1 MLIIATFKIMALFA
15 GQVQT
20 TGYQA
25 PDYNQVIQANALAN
39 AQQQQIIGDLAG
51 QAKDYFKQQ
60 GEKKKALKAASTQIQ
75 AALTLMPE
83 LSPVLSGISDNIKDE
98 NISLDDRFAEASI
111 VGDLIKN
118 SISAMQSQQMM
129 NLRQQKFAAS
139 QAQASKGGATGGAAS
154 TSSASPSNIN
164 PFTGQPY

>member
-1 MLIIATFKIMALFA
+1 MALVA
-15 GQVQT
+15 GNIPVS
-20 TGYQA
+20 GYQTPSYYGAAQAAGMAAAA
-25 PDYNQVIQANALAN
+25 PYEMIS
-39 AQQQQIIGDLAG
+39 GLAG

-83 LSPVLSGISDNIKDE
+83 LSPVLSGISNNIKDE

-139 QAQASKGGATGGAAS
+139 QAQASEGGATGGGGD
-154 TSSASPSNIN
+154 SPNIN

>member
-1 MLIIATFKIMALFA
+1 MAITF
-15 GQVQT
+15 GQVQPSL
-20 TGYQA
+20 YQT
-25 PDYNQVIQANALAN
+25 PDYSGAAAASGAAQAAPY
-39 AQQQQIIGDLAG
+39 QMISDLAG

-83 LSPVLSGISDNIKDE
+83 LAPALSPIADSIKDE
-98 NISLDDRFAEASI
+98 NIPLNDRFADASI

-129 NLRQQKFAAS
+129 NLRQAKFAAS
-139 QAQASKGGATGGAAS
+139 QGGGVSSGGS
-154 TSSASPSNIN
+154 GGGGSSGGGGNWNSL
-164 PFTGQPY
+164 TQ

>member
-1 MLIIATFKIMALFA
+1 MALVA
-15 GQVQT
+15 GQIPVS
-20 TGYQA
+20 GYRT
-25 PDYNQVIQANALAN
+25 PDYSGAAAAGGAAQAAPY
-39 AQQQQIIGDLAG
+39 QMISDLAG

-83 LSPVLSGISDNIKDE
+83 LSPVLSGISNNIKDE

-139 QAQASKGGATGGAAS
+139 GGGKKSGGDSGSSTGGF
-154 TSSASPSNIN
+154 N
-164 PFTGQPY
+164 PLE